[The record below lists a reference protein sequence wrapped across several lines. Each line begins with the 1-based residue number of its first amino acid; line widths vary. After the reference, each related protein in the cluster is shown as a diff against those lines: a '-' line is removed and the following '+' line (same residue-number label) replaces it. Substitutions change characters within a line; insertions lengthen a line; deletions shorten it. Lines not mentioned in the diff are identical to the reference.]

1 MFLILQKMYYVAYW
15 YVNLTQKKRTENEKT
30 LPSVEMTL
38 EVIFVWK
45 LYNIWRE
52 AGQKVSTR
60 DLRKCSAIKSA
71 IPKTSYLWS
80 SISHQMPTSLP
91 AYHLHSGRR
100 RPGDN
105 RLRKKMSKI
114 NSVVSLV
121 SRLSHAINFAQ
132 QLNEAT
138 LRAKNQLEIWLSRL
152 PSAPLGHSSYIFR
165 RKNHFRTAR
174 FFLRAGWV
182 NTQPR
187 FQEDTYVWGAF

>member
-1 MFLILQKMYYVAYW
+1 MFGHQICYSEDVISLVFHQSPDANIITSISS
-15 YVNLTQKKRTENEKT
+15 TQWPKRTRRQQTEEENVKNQQR
-30 LPSVEMTL
+30 S
-38 EVIFVWK
+38 
-45 LYNIWRE
+45 
-52 AGQKVSTR
+52 Q
-60 DLRKCSAIKSA
+60 
-71 IPKTSYLWS
+71 
-80 SISHQMPTSLP
+80 
-91 AYHLHSGRR
+91 
-100 RPGDN
+100 
-105 RLRKKMSKI
+105 
-114 NSVVSLV
+114 SLV
-121 SRLSHAINFAQ
+121 SRLSHVINFAQ